1 MGMQPLCEPVELPL
15 GTTALVSR
23 VRHGRSVPPVA
34 RMLHFHDVAEIVLFG
49 AARGRYL
56 TADATF
62 PITPGCAVYAPTMQ
76 YHDFQFEAGEKGW
89 TLIQFDPYL
98 IERLGSAGDLA
109 HLSRPFCATPDAVS
123 AQRLAVLADW
133 LVDAARDDAG
143 DPLIEQLVGLVL
155 AILCRLPS
163 AAGVASLP
171 GSTQLARFQPVIER
185 LRANPGAPFPLARA
199 ARLCHVSRPYFSRR
213 FAAVFGCGFADYVT
227 SYRLHVASRRIATSA
242 APLAQIAYSLGF
254 SSPSHF
260 TARFRERFGVT
271 PSDFRGRHRLPLPDH
286 ERTPRT
292 RTTRRR

>member
-23 VRHGRSVPPVA
+23 VRHGRSAPPVA
-34 RMLHFHDVAEIVLFG
+34 RMLHFHDLAEIVLFG
-49 AARGRYL
+49 AARGRYV
-56 TADATF
+56 TADASF

-98 IERLGSAGDLA
+98 IERLGNAGDLA
-109 HLSRPFCATPDAVS
+109 RLSRPFCAAPDATS

-133 LVDAARDDAG
+133 LVDAARHDAR

-163 AAGVASLP
+163 APGEPSP
-171 GSTQLARFQPVIER
+171 SGSTQLARFLPVIER
-185 LRANPGAPFPLARA
+185 LRARPGAPFPLALA

-213 FAAVFGCGFADYVT
+213 FAAVFGCGFAEYVT
-227 SYRLHVASRRIATSA
+227 TYRLHVASRRIATTA
-242 APLAQIAYSLGF
+242 ASLAQIAYSLGF

-271 PSDFRGRHRLPLPDH
+271 PSAFRGRNRLPLPVHD
-286 ERTPRT
+286 RRPRT
-292 RTTRRR
+292 SATRRQ